1 VNSAA
6 GGAVHTGDV
15 CFEEDGHEAHNG
27 LELNAVGKA
36 ASWLRLSFSS
46 LAMNAVSSDTSTPA
60 FDNKQVINV
69 PRLHTNAFA
78 DIAVPHWRGL
88 YLMPGWTYSS
98 RKEATRDDVVSVPSV
113 NLFQYGCALTHREAT
128 MAVSRCAIYADN
140 IANKRYWSDT
150 GASYGDTF
158 LWLGAPATVRL
169 SAHYFILSK
178 QMLTTHTTAHAHGL
192 DGRLVEPDWPPLSLH
207 EVQGVL
213 PTTGHRLKNPSRLS
227 LPVRARFQQPV

>member
-1 VNSAA
+1 MGAKYQPGQRILLSGALFHMRSPFIYPRVIQNPDSFCPVNSAA
-6 GGAVHTGDV
+6 GGAVTPGDV

-60 FDNKQVINV
+60 FDKKQVINV

-113 NLFQYGCALTHREAT
+113 NLFNMGARYTPGGDDGRVTLR
-128 MAVSRCAIYADN
+128 IYADN

-169 SAHYFILSK
+169 SAHYSF
-178 QMLTTHTTAHAHGL
+178 
-192 DGRLVEPDWPPLSLH
+192 
-207 EVQGVL
+207 
-213 PTTGHRLKNPSRLS
+213 
-227 LPVRARFQQPV
+227 